1 MVHLHLDLVVHGVFI
16 AFFAWLLLHALVFH
30 SKSSTSWWGPSL
42 IEGLDVT
49 SPTAAATTT
58 TAPTAPTTTAAATTA
73 TTAPT
78 TTATATAAPTAT
90 TTATAPSSQEQMD
103 ENTAEI
109 AVLKGQIATL
119 MQTAQTLKAQML
131 QNEIGIQNNT
141 QSIQKVVQSQTDMNN
156 KLAASKGKQ

>member
-1 MVHLHLDLVVHGVFI
+1 MVHLHLVVHGVFI

-30 SKSSTSWWGPSL
+30 SKSSTSWGGSSL

-58 TAPTAPTTTAAATTA
+58 TATTTTAPTTTV

-78 TTATATAAPTAT
+78 TTATTPTAT
-90 TTATAPSSQEQMD
+90 TAPLSQEQMD

-131 QNEIGIQNNT
+131 QNETGIQNNT

>member
-16 AFFAWLLLHALVFH
+16 AFFAWLLLHALLFH
-30 SKSSTSWWGPSL
+30 SKSSTSLWGPSL
-42 IEGLDVT
+42 IEGLD
-49 SPTAAATTT
+49 
-58 TAPTAPTTTAAATTA
+58 ATTA

-78 TTATATAAPTAT
+78 TTVTTAPT
-90 TTATAPSSQEQMD
+90 TTATTAPLSQEQMD

-131 QNEIGIQNNT
+131 QNESGIQNNT

>member
-1 MVHLHLDLVVHGVFI
+1 MVHVHLDLVVHGVFI
-16 AFFAWLLLHALVFH
+16 AFFAWLLLHALLFH

-42 IEGLDVT
+42 IEGLDAT
-49 SPTAAATTT
+49 SPPTTAPTAAATTT
-58 TAPTAPTTTAAATTA
+58 TANT
-73 TTAPT
+73 
-78 TTATATAAPTAT
+78 
-90 TTATAPSSQEQMD
+90 SQEQMD

-131 QNEIGIQNNT
+131 QNETGIQNNT

>member
-1 MVHLHLDLVVHGVFI
+1 MVHLHLVVHGVFI
-16 AFFAWLLLHALVFH
+16 AFFAWLLLHALLFH
-30 SKSSTSWWGPSL
+30 SKSSTSWGGPSL
-42 IEGLDVT
+42 IEGLDAT

-58 TAPTAPTTTAAATTA
+58 TAPTTTATTAPTAAA

-78 TTATATAAPTAT
+78 TTATT
-90 TTATAPSSQEQMD
+90 SQEQMD

>member
-1 MVHLHLDLVVHGVFI
+1 MVHVHLDLVVHGVFI

-30 SKSSTSWWGPSL
+30 SKSSTSLWGPSL
-42 IEGLDVT
+42 IEGLD
-49 SPTAAATTT
+49 ATT
-58 TAPTAPTTTAAATTA
+58 ATTA

-78 TTATATAAPTAT
+78 TTAPTTTAPT
-90 TTATAPSSQEQMD
+90 TTATTATTAPLSQVQMD

-119 MQTAQTLKAQML
+119 MQTAQTLKTQML
-131 QNEIGIQNNT
+131 QNETGIQNNT

-156 KLAASKGKQ
+156 KLAASKSKQ

>member
-1 MVHLHLDLVVHGVFI
+1 MVHVHLDLVVHGVFI

-30 SKSSTSWWGPSL
+30 SKSSTSLWGPSL
-42 IEGLDVT
+42 IEGLD
-49 SPTAAATTT
+49 ATT
-58 TAPTAPTTTAAATTA
+58 ATTA

-78 TTATATAAPTAT
+78 TTATTAPT
-90 TTATAPSSQEQMD
+90 TTATTAPTTTAPTTTATTAPLSQVQMD

-119 MQTAQTLKAQML
+119 MQTAQTLKTQML
-131 QNEIGIQNNT
+131 QNETGIQNNT

-156 KLAASKGKQ
+156 KLAASKSKQ

>member
-16 AFFAWLLLHALVFH
+16 AFFAWLLLHALLFH
-30 SKSSTSWWGPSL
+30 SKSSTSLWGPSL
-42 IEGLDVT
+42 IEGLD
-49 SPTAAATTT
+49 
-58 TAPTAPTTTAAATTA
+58 ATTA

-78 TTATATAAPTAT
+78 TTVTTAPT
-90 TTATAPSSQEQMD
+90 TTATTAPLSQEQMD

-131 QNEIGIQNNT
+131 QNETGIQNNT

-156 KLAASKGKQ
+156 KLAASKSKQ

>member
-1 MVHLHLDLVVHGVFI
+1 MVHVHLDLVVHGVFI
-16 AFFAWLLLHALVFH
+16 AFFAWLLLHALLFH

-42 IEGLDVT
+42 IEGLDAT
-49 SPTAAATTT
+49 SPPTTAPIAAATTT
-58 TAPTAPTTTAAATTA
+58 TANT
-73 TTAPT
+73 
-78 TTATATAAPTAT
+78 
-90 TTATAPSSQEQMD
+90 SQEQMD

-131 QNEIGIQNNT
+131 QNETGIQNNT